1 VINVTFEYK
10 KRYRESRAMSNLRLS
25 FSGVCGSFFG
35 VFVLAVLFL
44 GLNPHSAG
52 AAWPATSS
60 FKSPDKVIGKMETFV
75 DESAVS
81 GKKVAYGLGG
91 LGTVAMSALAFFG
104 RFNWN
109 WLWGLMGG
117 LMLVGLYGTGVTA
130 FTGETF

>member
-1 VINVTFEYK
+1 
-10 KRYRESRAMSNLRLS
+10 MSHLRLS
-25 FSGVCGSFFG
+25 FSDVCGHLVG
-35 VFVLAVLFL
+35 VLALTILFVSL
-44 GLNPHSAG
+44 STGSAH
-52 AAWPATSS
+52 AAWPTQSGA
-60 FKSPDKVIGKMETFV
+60 FKKPDQVIGKMENFV

-81 GKKVAYGLGG
+81 GKKISYGLGG
-91 LGTVAMSALAFFG
+91 LGAVALSALAFFG

>member
-1 VINVTFEYK
+1 
-10 KRYRESRAMSNLRLS
+10 MSNIRLS
-25 FSGVCGSFFG
+25 FSDVCGSFFG

-52 AAWPATSS
+52 AAWPTEAGA

-75 DESAVS
+75 DDSAVS

-91 LGTVAMSALAFFG
+91 LGAVAMSALAFFG

>member
-1 VINVTFEYK
+1 MTNAV
-10 KRYRESRAMSNLRLS
+10 LS
-25 FSGVCGSFFG
+25 FSDLCGR
-35 VFVLAVLFL
+35 VLGIVILA
-44 GLNPHSAG
+44 GLLLCGHATTADAAG
-52 AAWPATSS
+52 WPGTAFS
-60 FKSPDKVIGKMETFV
+60 KSPDQVIGKMETFV

-81 GKKVAYGLGG
+81 GKKISYGLGG
-91 LGTVAMSALAFFG
+91 LGVVALSAFAFFG

>member
-1 VINVTFEYK
+1 M
-10 KRYRESRAMSNLRLS
+10 SRLRLS
-25 FSGVCGSFFG
+25 FSEVFGSFFG

-52 AAWPATSS
+52 AAWPGTAFS
-60 FKSPDKVIGKMETFV
+60 KSPDKVIGKMETFV
-75 DESAVS
+75 DDSAVS

-91 LGTVAMSALAFFG
+91 LGTVALSALAFFG

>member
-1 VINVTFEYK
+1 
-10 KRYRESRAMSNLRLS
+10 MSNLRLS
-25 FSGVCGSFFG
+25 FSDVCGHFDG
-35 VFVLAVLFL
+35 VLMLAFLFVCVHAK
-44 GLNPHSAG
+44 PAD
-52 AAWPATSS
+52 AAWPTTTSS
-60 FKSPDKVIGKMETFV
+60 FQSPDKVIGKMENFV

-81 GKKVAYGLGG
+81 GKKISYGLGG
-91 LGTVAMSALAFFG
+91 LGVVAMSALAFFG